1 MLTALRCNAQEHCF
15 QRVTSLDEAREAL
28 AQQETVLWLDLFQ
41 PSQEELRRVGAA
53 FHLHPLAVEDAGHK
67 HQRPKIEEYEH
78 FFFLVFYTLRATA
91 APDSPG
97 LQVCELDLFLGER
110 FLITVHDEHIP
121 ELEEVEQRWTRN
133 VHQLEGGV
141 VVLLYSLLDTIVDQY
156 FPVLDAMVEQAET
169 LEDQLFSGALRQRSF
184 TQELLALKKR
194 FLKLRRIVGPERD
207 VLNVLTNRDNPLFN
221 EHALLYF
228 RDVYDHIMRVADT
241 VDLYRDQLSSTM
253 DANLSIVSNDL
264 NKTMRTL
271 TAASIILMVDA
282 LLAGI
287 WGMNF
292 EHMPELHWI
301 YGYPA
306 ALAAM
311 GGISLL
317 LLWIFRRLHW
327 L

>member
-1 MLTALRCNAQEHCF
+1 MLKALRCNSLEHCF
-15 QRVTSLDEAREAL
+15 QRVTSLAEAKQAL
-28 AQQETVLWLDLFQ
+28 AEPQAILWLDLFN
-41 PSQEELRRVGAA
+41 PSQEELQEVGAA

-67 HQRPKIEEYEH
+67 HQRPKIEEYDS
-78 FFFLVFYTLRATA
+78 FYLLVFYTVQAEPSTDRLR
-91 APDSPG
+91 
-97 LQVCELDLFLGER
+97 VCELSIFLGER
-110 FLITVHDEHIP
+110 YLITVHSEPIP
-121 ELEEVEQRWTRN
+121 ELEETEQRWTRN
-133 VHQLEGGV
+133 VRQLEGGV
-141 VVLLYSLLDTIVDQY
+141 IVLLYSLLDTIVDQY
-156 FPVLDAMVEQAET
+156 FPVLDAMVEQAEA
-169 LEDQLFSGALRQRSF
+169 LEDRLFSGELRQRSF
-184 TQELLALKKR
+184 TQDLLALKKR
-194 FLKLRRIVGPERD
+194 FLTLRRIAGPERD

-271 TAASIILMVDA
+271 TAASIVLMVDA

-292 EHMPELHWI
+292 EYMPELHWT
-301 YGYPA
+301 YGYVVALTVMA
-306 ALAAM
+306 A
-311 GGISLL
+311 ISLL
-317 LLWIFRRLHW
+317 LLLIFRRLRW